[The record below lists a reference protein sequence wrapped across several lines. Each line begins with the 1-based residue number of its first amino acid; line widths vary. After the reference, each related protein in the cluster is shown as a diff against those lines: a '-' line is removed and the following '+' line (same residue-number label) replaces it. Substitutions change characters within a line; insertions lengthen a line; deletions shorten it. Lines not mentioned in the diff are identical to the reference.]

1 MYCGKCGQEI
11 PDYSVF
17 CGKCGARL
25 QDTGNKKIYDNS
37 IEVKEKSNVA
47 KQGNKSGKTSIQKLN
62 RKKSRKLITGVILVA
77 LLWLVIGNAM
87 NRNHVHDSSEEAG
100 AGSEEVVTSAV
111 MELTKETSFSEESE
125 TQDDLQEYVIQENQT
140 ETENP
145 VETSTD
151 VQEEEQQDTISEQDL
166 ENLSVGAE
174 VIFGTY
180 EQDGDSSNGAEPVP
194 WIVMDQTDEGYLLI
208 SKYILDCGPYY
219 GYAWDRWEHTALRTW
234 LNGTFYNTAF
244 SQTEKEQMLT
254 MELTNSYDYEFG
266 TADTI
271 VDDPVVVLNTA
282 DIEYYFP
289 SADERQARP
298 TAYVRGK
305 GLWTDQDGYGSWWVR
320 EDITVTAWMVNHLGN
335 LCDAQEY
342 KEYGI
347 RPVIYLSL
355 NE

>member
-11 PDYSVF
+11 PDHSVF
-17 CGKCGARL
+17 CGKCGAKL
-25 QDTGNKKIYDNS
+25 QDTGNKNS
-37 IEVKEKSNVA
+37 FDSIIDVKVETDKAKNSNKFSNA
-47 KQGNKSGKTSIQKLN
+47 SIQKLG
-62 RKKSRKLITGVILVA
+62 RKKSRKLIIGVMLVVP
-77 LLWLVIGNAM
+77 LWLVISNVI
-87 NRNHVHDSSEEAG
+87 NRNHVHGSSEEA
-100 AGSEEVVTSAV
+100 VTPAV
-111 MELTKETSFSEESE
+111 MESTKETSFSEEPE
-125 TQDDLQEYVIQENQT
+125 TQYDLQEYVIQENQT
-140 ETENP
+140 ETEDP

-151 VQEEEQQDTISEQDL
+151 VQTEEQQGSLSEQDL

-219 GYAWDRWEHTALRTW
+219 GYAWDRWEHAALRTW

-271 VDDPVVVLNTA
+271 VGDPVVILNTA

-289 SADERQARP
+289 SAAKRQART
-298 TAYVRGK
+298 TAYVRSK

>member
-11 PDYSVF
+11 PDHSVF

-25 QDTGNKKIYDNS
+25 QDTGNKKLYDNS
-37 IEVKEKSNVA
+37 IEVKEKTNVA
-47 KQGNKSGKTSIQKLN
+47 KNSNKFSNAPIQKLS
-62 RKKSRKLITGVILVA
+62 RKKSRKLIIGVFLVV
-77 LLWLVIGNAM
+77 LLWLVIGNVI
-87 NRNHVHDSSEEAG
+87 NRNHVHGSSEEA
-100 AGSEEVVTSAV
+100 VTPTV
-111 MELTKETSFSEESE
+111 MESTKETSFLEESE

-140 ETENP
+140 ETEDP
-145 VETSTD
+145 VETNTD
-151 VQEEEQQDTISEQDL
+151 VQAEEQQDSLSEQDL

-180 EQDGDSSNGAEPVP
+180 EQDGDSSNGAEPIQ
-194 WIVMDQTDEGYLLI
+194 WIAIDQTDEGYLLI

-219 GYAWDRWEHTALRTW
+219 GYAWNRWEHTALRTW

-244 SQTEKEQMLT
+244 SQTEKERMLSVV
-254 MELTNSYDYEFG
+254 LTDSYDYEFG
-266 TADTI
+266 LADTI
-271 VDDPVVVLNTA
+271 VDDPVFILNSA
-282 DIEYYFP
+282 DLEHYFP
-289 SADERQARP
+289 SAAKRQAKP
-298 TAYVRGK
+298 TEYVRSK

-335 LCDAQEY
+335 VCDAQEY

>member
-11 PDYSVF
+11 PDHSVF

-25 QDTGNKKIYDNS
+25 QDTGNKNS
-37 IEVKEKSNVA
+37 FDSIIDVKVEADKAKNSNKFSNA
-47 KQGNKSGKTSIQKLN
+47 PIQKLS
-62 RKKSRKLITGVILVA
+62 RKKSRKLIIGVFLVV
-77 LLWLVIGNAM
+77 LLWLVIGNVI
-87 NRNHVHDSSEEAG
+87 NRNHVHGSSEEA
-100 AGSEEVVTSAV
+100 VTPTV
-111 MELTKETSFSEESE
+111 MESTKETSFLEESE
-125 TQDDLQEYVIQENQT
+125 TQDDLQECVIQEKQT
-140 ETENP
+140 ETEDP
-145 VETSTD
+145 VEINTD
-151 VQEEEQQDTISEQDL
+151 VQAEEQQDSLSEQDL

-180 EQDGDSSNGAEPVP
+180 EQDGDFSNGAEPVP
-194 WIVMDQTDEGYLLI
+194 WIVIDQTDEGYLLI
-208 SKYILDCGPYY
+208 SKYILDCGLYY
-219 GYAWDRWEHTALRTW
+219 GYAWDRWEHAALRTW

-271 VDDPVVVLNTA
+271 VDDLVVILNTA

-289 SADERQARP
+289 SADERQART

-335 LCDAQEY
+335 ICDAQEY